1 MFEPVL
7 LVSLLSRTLLL
18 GSTVAVLARLPAVLG
33 VTATVMLKEAP
44 VGRVTAPLATQLNA
58 VTATEQ
64 LIVPVGGVLPFV
76 TVMVPCGA

>member
-1 MFEPVL
+1 M
-7 LVSLLSRTLLL
+7 
-18 GSTVAVLARLPAVLG
+18 ARLPAVLG

-76 TVMVPCGA
+76 TVRVPCGA